1 MKYIVIAALAI
12 GMAACTNNDTTSPT
26 TSLSGNYSLRT
37 VNGSPLP
44 YTFSD
49 GNTITSD
56 VLTIRDDG
64 TFSESV
70 QFSDGVVQVFQGF
83 YSANNGAIS
92 FTDQDTGANSSGSVS
107 GSVLTEVFPNGP
119 IEVFQRM

>member
-1 MKYIVIAALAI
+1 
-12 GMAACTNNDTTSPT
+12 
-26 TSLSGNYSLRT
+26 
-37 VNGSPLP
+37 
-44 YTFSD
+44 
-49 GNTITSD
+49 

>member
-92 FTDQDTGANSSGSVS
+92 FTDQDSGANSSGSVS